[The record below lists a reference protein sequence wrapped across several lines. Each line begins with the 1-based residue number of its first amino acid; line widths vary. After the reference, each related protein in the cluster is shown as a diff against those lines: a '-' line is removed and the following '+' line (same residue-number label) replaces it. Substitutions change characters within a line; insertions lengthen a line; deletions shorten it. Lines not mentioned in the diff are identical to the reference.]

1 MKKLLMLLVLMMPLF
16 ALAETFDEMLQGLDG
31 QAFKRLENGVIVEL
45 NYVTRTIQ
53 VSGYDYQVSPAFGE
67 NVTDISLYGTS
78 AGSLELLSVGMKVEM
93 EYFELGHARLAMAIK
108 ELDPN
113 LEVEF

>member
-1 MKKLLMLLVLMMPLF
+1 LLVLLMPF
-16 ALAETFDEMLQGLDG
+16 VVIAETFDEMLQGVDG
-31 QAFKRLENGVIVEL
+31 QAHRRFENGVIVEL

-53 VSGYDYQVSPAFGE
+53 VSGYDYQISPAFGE
-67 NVTDISLYGTS
+67 NTTDISLYGTS

>member
-1 MKKLLMLLVLMMPLF
+1 MKNLLMLLVLMMPLVV
-16 ALAETFDEMLQGLDG
+16 LAETFDEMLQGVDG
-31 QAFKRLENGVIVEL
+31 QAHRRFENGVIVEL

-67 NVTDISLYGTS
+67 NTTDISLYGTS
-78 AGSLELLSVGMKVEM
+78 AGSLELLSVGMKVE
-93 EYFELGHARLAMAIK
+93 
-108 ELDPN
+108 ELDSN

>member
-1 MKKLLMLLVLMMPLF
+1 M
-16 ALAETFDEMLQGLDG
+16 
-31 QAFKRLENGVIVEL
+31 
-45 NYVTRTIQ
+45 
-53 VSGYDYQVSPAFGE
+53 
-67 NVTDISLYGTS
+67 TDISLYGTS

>member
-1 MKKLLMLLVLMMPLF
+1 VKKLLMLLVCIMPSVL
-16 ALAETFDEMLQGLDG
+16 AAETFDEIVQGLDG
-31 QAFKRLENGVIVEL
+31 QAHRRFDNGVIIEL
-45 NYVTRTIQ
+45 NYVARTIQ
-53 VSGYDYQVSPAFGE
+53 VSGYDYQVSPAFGD
-67 NVTDISLYGTS
+67 NMTDISLYGTS

-93 EYFELGHARLAMAIK
+93 EYYELGHGRLAMAIK

>member
-1 MKKLLMLLVLMMPLF
+1 VKKLLMLLVLTMPLVV
-16 ALAETFDEMLQGLDG
+16 LAETFDEMLQGLDG
-31 QAFKRLENGVIVEL
+31 QAFKRFDNGVIVDL

-53 VSGYDYQVSPAFGE
+53 VSGYDYQVGPAFGK
-67 NVTDISLYGTS
+67 NMTDISLYGTS